1 MYNCKRG
8 ATTDDPWIVDG
19 EVNSPP
25 SHVTTVTVARSSQD
39 AHVTT

>member
-8 ATTDDPWIVDG
+8 ATTDDPWFVGG
-19 EVNSPP
+19 EVNPP
-25 SHVTTVTVARSSQD
+25 PHVTTETVARSSQD